1 VSMRN
6 CHECK
11 TEVSSEAKACPKC
24 GAPVKK
30 ASSLGTIFIVVLVGT
45 VGLMILSSM
54 SGPSDYSAPSQPA
67 KTSTDGR
74 STEKSVRAQTL
85 VLLIKKAA
93 RNPDSVKIE
102 SIIVTDDGSTCAT
115 YRAQNGFGGMNREQA
130 VLSADQQSVKNTS
143 SPGFQSLWNAECAN
157 KSGLDATVL
166 FNR

>member
-1 VSMRN
+1 MALVK
-6 CHECK
+6 CKECK
-11 TEVSSEAKACPKC
+11 TEISKTAAACPKC

-30 ASSLGTIFIVVLVGT
+30 ASSLGTIFIVALVGT

-54 SGPSDYSAPSQPA
+54 SGPSDYSAPSQPV
-67 KTSTDGR
+67 KTNADGQ

-115 YRAQNGFGGMNREQA
+115 YRAQNGFGGINREQA

-143 SPGFQSLWNAECAN
+143 SPGFQGLWDAECAN